1 MKLFSFQIRFERN
14 LVAQSCYALNAIS
27 LILDIVSVNN
37 SYSCEN
43 YNKASLSEKSQLIS
57 LSRTQLF
64 FTVLAKYWILFN
76 CLIQPTHNL
85 ILICLFWDLKA
96 LLLRKILWIDPL
108 KSTEVKNYLYMFFII
123 TQSSYFAQGNSN
135 SLNTV
140 QISSGLVGINY
151 INEPIIAFLLISA
164 TYSSHVY
171 WFLVQNEYLL
181 RVKLLIFRENVLKA
195 NK

>member
-1 MKLFSFQIRFERN
+1 LSKFVFFLRFERN
-14 LVAQSCYALNAIS
+14 LIAQLNYLLNAIS
-27 LILDIVSVNN
+27 LVLDIFSAKNN
-37 SYSCEN
+37 YSCEN
-43 YNKASLSEKSQLIS
+43 YNQASLTEKSQLKS
-57 LSRTQLF
+57 LSRTQLL
-64 FTVLAKYWILFN
+64 FTVLAKNWILFN

-85 ILICLFWDLKA
+85 MICLFWDLKA

-108 KSTEVKNYLYMFFII
+108 KLVEVKNYLYMFFII

-181 RVKLLIFRENVLKA
+181 RVKLLIFRENALKA

>member
-1 MKLFSFQIRFERN
+1 LSKFVFFLRFERN
-14 LVAQSCYALNAIS
+14 LIAQLNYLLNAIS
-27 LILDIVSVNN
+27 LVLDIFSAKNN
-37 SYSCEN
+37 YSCEK
-43 YNKASLSEKSQLIS
+43 YNQASLTEKSQLKS
-57 LSRTQLF
+57 LSRTQLL
-64 FTVLAKYWILFN
+64 FTVLAKNWILFN

-85 ILICLFWDLKA
+85 MICLFWDLKA

-108 KSTEVKNYLYMFFII
+108 KLVEVKNYLYMFFII

-181 RVKLLIFRENVLKA
+181 RVKLLIFRENALKA